1 MKFFFFVFQLMTK
14 LCLIILLLNSALAA
28 KKNPSEDQFDTTNE
42 NSISA
47 KAFNNANRSN
57 RNRVRNDDQKILS
70 EIFDDLAQDIH
81 LELNKT
87 KLTQNDAD
95 VRRKRL
101 EIHLPGENGIKSPL
115 ADMMKAA
122 EAAENTEPEGAAPL
136 EGVPPEKEAP
146 PMTSQFL
153 EVMEPSPAEQFRS
166 APAPIPEDSEPAA
179 SEMRSLPRHNPA
191 LTASITHKAHGEL
204 GAVPQ
209 PAQDLGTPGPYD
221 KYTTPAPHVSSLA
234 PKFYPPTPPGFGYF
248 STYAPPVPPYHQIPP
263 GLPPPGLPPPGPVL
277 HHHHPHHLPPPPPGP
292 PAPVRHYGYKTLGKF
307 HKHTCTVVLE
317 LSNFI

>member
-1 MKFFFFVFQLMTK
+1 MTK
-14 LCLIILLLNSALAA
+14 LCLIILLLSSALAA
-28 KKNPSEDQFDTTNE
+28 KKNPSEDHFDSTNE

-47 KAFNNANRSN
+47 KALNNANRSN

-122 EAAENTEPEGAAPL
+122 EAAANTEPEETL
-136 EGVPPEKEAP
+136 PEKEAQ

-166 APAPIPEDSEPAA
+166 APAPEDSEPAA

-263 GLPPPGLPPPGPVL
+263 GLPPPGPV
-277 HHHHPHHLPPPPPGP
+277 HHHHPHHLPPPPPGN
-292 PAPVRHYGYKTLGKF
+292 PAPVRHYGYKTLGKYPTYLNSLLIIAIAEIINAF
-307 HKHTCTVVLE
+307 
-317 LSNFI
+317 